1 MVDCCGTPN
10 GLFAVMQIAG
20 SHQRRVF
27 IALHIVTNSILVS
40 ALTSSFFLS
49 VYLVNNES
57 SCKAQSNTSN
67 VIISVLKAELAGLGR
82 DLRKGITCY
91 INNYN
96 NERPHETLDYHYP
109 ADIYLY
115 HAA

>member
-1 MVDCCGTPN
+1 MG
-10 GLFAVMQIAG
+10 G
-20 SHQRRVF
+20 
-27 IALHIVTNSILVS
+27 
-40 ALTSSFFLS
+40 
-49 VYLVNNES
+49 
-57 SCKAQSNTSN
+57 KARWIDN
-67 VIISVLKAELAGLGR
+67 VIIERWFRSLKCEDIYINEYLTPR